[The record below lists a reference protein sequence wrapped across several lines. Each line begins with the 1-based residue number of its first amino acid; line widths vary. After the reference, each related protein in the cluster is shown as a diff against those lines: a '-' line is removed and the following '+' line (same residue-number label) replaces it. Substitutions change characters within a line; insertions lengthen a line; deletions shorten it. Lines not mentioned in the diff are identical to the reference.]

1 MFTLKLI
8 AAAQENLV
16 PIQMMTLG
24 LLILA
29 AHLGGKLF
37 ERLGFSVVTG
47 QLLGGVIV
55 GPWALKALGILP
67 EGAGYEQAVESFS
80 FFTFIFVSLVAF
92 SIGEE
97 LHLDRLRH
105 VGRSTLAI
113 CLFQTSL
120 TFVLVSAGLYF
131 LGNLPL
137 IDALIIGSIGI
148 ATAPAMTFVILNRLR
163 IEGRLRNILGSV
175 EVLSDVF
182 GVVVFSLLV
191 QLAVGQEMDQAAF
204 TSWATVKASFWPV
217 MRSLLLAHLIGAGV
231 FVLLRMLVRKQG
243 RQLIADDTG
252 APDTTK
258 GLLSTMLAEHPSPS
272 IQIFIIV
279 AALVSLGA
287 GLAYYLHLPFL
298 ATAAFAGFL
307 VANLHSRAVFD
318 SLKIENVT
326 SLINLAFFALLG
338 SMVRFDDLDRST
350 IALIPIYIVMR
361 AVGKIGGA
369 WLGCKIMKED
379 RKITSCLPYL
389 LLPQGGVA
397 AVEVVYAATVLGH
410 PVIKTV
416 MLPSIVIFE
425 IAGVLL
431 SDRTL
436 QRWRSWITGEE
447 EAMRAAPQKTLRSA
461 AIDRLLSVLSPKS
474 LMLNLDTP
482 DKSTTI
488 AALVAHAAN
497 ITETHFDQEE
507 AIQLIKER
515 EKLMPTGMGHGIAIP
530 HCRVLALDHPMVIFA
545 RHQTGIVFGGMDNSP
560 CRLIVLI
567 ISSAGAPNEHV
578 RLLGAMA
585 QLLGSEDT
593 REALLAAGSTEAFF
607 EVIQHAGDS

>member
-1 MFTLKLI
+1 MFTLELI

-16 PIQMMTLG
+16 PIQMITLG

-47 QLLGGVIV
+47 QLLGGVLV
-55 GPWALKALGILP
+55 GPWALNILGIMP

-105 VGRSTLAI
+105 VGRSTLVI
-113 CLFQTSL
+113 CLFQTTL
-120 TFVLVSAGLYF
+120 TFALVSAGLYF
-131 LGNLPL
+131 LGGLPL
-137 IDALIIGSIGI
+137 IDALVIGSIGI

-175 EVLSDVF
+175 EILSDF
-182 GVVVFSLLV
+182 AGVVVFSLLV
-191 QLAVGQEMDQAAF
+191 QLGAAHVAGQG
-204 TSWATVKASFWPV
+204 TIHSWASVRASFLPV
-217 MRSLLLAHLIGAGV
+217 MRNLALAHLIGAGI
-231 FVLLRMLVRKQG
+231 FILLRLLIHKPG
-243 RQLIADDTG
+243 KQLIADE
-252 APDTTK
+252 AVVSDTTD
-258 GLLSTMLAEHPSPS
+258 GLLSSMLAEHPSPS
-272 IQIFIIV
+272 IQIFIVV
-279 AALVSLGA
+279 AASISLGA
-287 GLAYYLHLPFL
+287 GLAYYFHLPFL
-298 ATAAFAGFL
+298 AAAAFAGFL

-338 SMVRFDDLDRST
+338 SMVQFDEVDRGT
-350 IALIPIYIVMR
+350 IVLIPIYIIMR
-361 AVGKIGGA
+361 STGKIVGT
-369 WLGCKIMKED
+369 WLGCKVMKED

-389 LLPQGGVA
+389 LLPQAGVA
-397 AVEVVYAATVLGH
+397 AVEVVYAATMLGH

-416 MLPSIVIFE
+416 MLPSIVFFE
-425 IAGVLL
+425 VAGVLL

-436 QRWRSWITGEE
+436 HRWRNWITGEE
-447 EAMRAAPQKTLRSA
+447 EAMRAAPQPSLRSA

-482 DKSTTI
+482 DKPTTI
-488 AALVAHAAN
+488 AALVAHAAQ

-545 RHQTGIVFGGMDNSP
+545 RHQTGIVFGGMDNAP

-585 QLLGSEDT
+585 QLLGNEDT
-593 REALLAAGSTEAFF
+593 RESLLAAGSVKDFL
-607 EVIQHAGDS
+607 EVIQKAGG